1 MSYFSD
7 QEMNRRLA
15 NLRRAMD
22 EQSVEAV
29 LITSVHNTL
38 YYSNFW
44 MIPWGREQGLVIPR
58 DGEPAVIAPRI
69 EYDRPAKMVGDGS
82 GFRDIRIYADN
93 ASAIDG
99 WVGLARQVLRDRGI
113 TSGRIG
119 IEEDNVSIT
128 LHKALCAALPDLEFA
143 EMGYA
148 MMCEQMLK
156 SDEEITLIRDGA
168 EICDLGAQAFID
180 TVRDG
185 VTEVQVARASVTAM
199 EEEICRR
206 FPGHECDGTFC
217 WAQSGPENTKVAHGL
232 NTDRQIHSGDLL
244 SLNVFPMILGYYHLL
259 ERSLVFGP
267 ISAEVQKYFEIQVEV
282 HHAGIAAL
290 KPGVR
295 LGDIDDAIINPI
307 YEQHGLLENR
317 TFGTGHSFGIMG
329 YWYGRD
335 ELGEIRPYN
344 DYVLQP
350 NMVMSMEPMIS
361 VDGIGGFKHADM
373 FLITENGNEPL
384 TRFRNDVIVI
394 D

>member
-1 MSYFSD
+1 MGYFTD
-7 QEMNRRLA
+7 HEMNRRLA
-15 NLRRAMD
+15 NLRRAMN

-44 MIPWGREQGLVIPR
+44 MVPWGREQGLVIPR

-69 EYDRPAKMVGDGS
+69 EHDRPAKMVGDGS
-82 GFRDIRIYADN
+82 SFSDIRIYADN
-93 ASAIDG
+93 TSAIDG

-113 TSGRIG
+113 TGGRIG

-128 LHKALCAALPDLEFA
+128 LHKALCAALPDLEFI

-156 SDEEITLIRDGA
+156 SDEEINLIRNGA
-168 EICDLGAQAFID
+168 EICDLGAQTFID
-180 TVRDG
+180 TIRDG

-232 NTDRQIHSGDLL
+232 NTGRQIHSGDLL

-267 ISAEVQKYFEIQVEV
+267 ISAEVQKYFEIQVED

-295 LGDIDDAIINPI
+295 LGDIDAAIINPI
-307 YEQHGLLENR
+307 YEQHR
-317 TFGTGHSFGIMG
+317 
-329 YWYGRD
+329 
-335 ELGEIRPYN
+335 
-344 DYVLQP
+344 
-350 NMVMSMEPMIS
+350 
-361 VDGIGGFKHADM
+361 
-373 FLITENGNEPL
+373 
-384 TRFRNDVIVI
+384 
-394 D
+394 